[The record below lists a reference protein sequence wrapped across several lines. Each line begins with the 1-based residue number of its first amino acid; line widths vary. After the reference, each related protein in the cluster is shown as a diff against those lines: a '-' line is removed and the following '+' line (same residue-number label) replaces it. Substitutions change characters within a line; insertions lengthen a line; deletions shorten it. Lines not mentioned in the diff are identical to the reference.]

1 MRAVVQRVKS
11 ASVTIEGICKS
22 TIHSGLLIYLGIA
35 LEDTGKDVQWMAEK
49 VATLRIFED
58 DAGKMNLSLQ
68 DVGGE
73 AMVISQ
79 FTLFADARKGRRPS
93 YSGASSPDV
102 ALIYYNSFV
111 STLQEKIQN
120 VATGEFQKN
129 MQVNYTNDGPVTILL
144 DSKKVF

>member
-11 ASVTIEGICKS
+11 ASVMIEGICIS

-35 LEDTGKDVQWMAEK
+35 MEDTGKDVQWMAEK